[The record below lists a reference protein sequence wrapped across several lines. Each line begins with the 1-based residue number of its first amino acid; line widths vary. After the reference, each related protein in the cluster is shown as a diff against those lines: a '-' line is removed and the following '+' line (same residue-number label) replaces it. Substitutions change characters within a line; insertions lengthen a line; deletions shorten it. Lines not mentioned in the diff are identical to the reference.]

1 MKVLIYILLIVL
13 VTSCNKIIDI
23 SDKTLYSDLDHYQSI
38 PTERLFSK
46 IEIIPLIIKNIL
58 VEQSLIQR
66 ISKVIEYNS
75 CLYIL
80 DSRQKAILIF
90 DKTGKFISKIHTVGR
105 APSEYSLLY
114 DIAINTYSET
124 LDALDPMGKII
135 TYDLKGNYISS
146 IYLPHPPMAYHLI
159 SILNKDSILLHTEP
173 YITTDYTFRIFSR
186 KADSITKQF
195 YKQQEFIAW
204 NIKGP
209 LQVYKDTLY
218 YSQAIHNEVYKII
231 NDSLYLAYSWNFG
244 KYSYDI
250 NQMQLPDLTDPTKQ
264 MKFYKE
270 VMYSSKIPYTFSFS
284 GQNDK
289 YYYCSI
295 FMKEKMVH
303 VFQDK
308 MSKKDIVF
316 STMEENIGIF
326 PLSIDNEKII
336 GITDDDWM
344 PLSSLMNAK
353 NANISN
359 QEILKELTD
368 NSNPILVKYYF
379 K

>member
-1 MKVLIYILLIVL
+1 MI
-13 VTSCNKIIDI
+13 TSCNKTIDI
-23 SDKTLYSDLDHYQSI
+23 SHKILYSDLDHYQSI
-38 PTERLFSK
+38 PTEKLFSK
-46 IEIIPLIIKNIL
+46 IEIIPLETN
-58 VEQSLIQR
+58 EQSLIQR

-75 CLYIL
+75 YLYIL

-114 DIAINTYSET
+114 DIAINTYSKT

-159 SILNKDSILLHTEP
+159 SILNEDSILLHTEP

-195 YKQQEFIAW
+195 NKQQEFIAW
-204 NIKGP
+204 NTKGP
-209 LQVYKDTLY
+209 LQIYKDTLY
-218 YSQAIHNEVYKII
+218 YSQAIHNEVYQII
-231 NDSLYLAYSWNFG
+231 NDSLYHAYSWNFG

-270 VMYSSKIPYTFSFS
+270 VMYSSKIPYTFSFN
-284 GQNDK
+284 GQNDQ

-295 FMKEKMVH
+295 FMREKMVH
-303 VFQDK
+303 VFHNK
-308 MSKKDIVF
+308 MSKRDIVF
-316 STMEENIGIF
+316 STMEGNIGIF

-344 PLSSLMNAK
+344 PLSSLINVK
-353 NANISN
+353 NVNISN

-368 NSNPILVKYYF
+368 NSNPILIKYYF

>member
-1 MKVLIYILLIVL
+1 MKILIYILAAILAI
-13 VTSCNKIIDI
+13 SCNKTIDI
-23 SDKTLYSDLDHYQSI
+23 KSKTIYSNLDHEHSI
-38 PTERLFSK
+38 PTEKLFSK
-46 IEIIPLIIKNIL
+46 IEIISLETN
-58 VEQSLIQR
+58 EQSLIQSIR
-66 ISKVIEYNS
+66 KVIEYDS

-90 DKTGKFISKIHTVGR
+90 DTTGKFISKIHTVGR
-105 APSEYSLLY
+105 ATSEYFLLY
-114 DIAINTYSET
+114 DIAINTYSKT
-124 LDALDPMGKII
+124 LDAPDPMGKII

-146 IYLPHPPMAYHLI
+146 IHLPHPPMAYHHI

-173 YITTDYTFRIFSR
+173 RITTDYTFRIFSR
-186 KADSITKQF
+186 KVNSITKQF
-195 YKQQEFIAW
+195 NNQQESIAW
-204 NIKGP
+204 LMKGV

-218 YSQAIHNEVYKII
+218 YSQAIHHEVYKII
-231 NDSLYLAYSWNFG
+231 RDSLHHAYSWNFG

-250 NQMQLPDLTDPTKQ
+250 NKMQLPNLTDPTEE

-270 VMYSSKIPYTFSFS
+270 VMYSSKIPYTFRFS
-284 GQNDK
+284 RQNDQ

-303 VFQDK
+303 VFHNK

-316 STMEENIGIF
+316 STMEENIGIY
-326 PLSIDNEKII
+326 PLAIDHEKII

-344 PLSSLMNAK
+344 PLSVLMNAK

-359 QEILKELTD
+359 PEVLKELTD

>member
-13 VTSCNKIIDI
+13 ITSCNKTIDI
-23 SDKTLYSDLDHYQSI
+23 SHKILYSDLDHYQSI
-38 PTERLFSK
+38 PTEKLFSK
-46 IEIIPLIIKNIL
+46 IEIIPLETN
-58 VEQSLIQR
+58 EQSLIQR

-75 CLYIL
+75 YLYIL

-114 DIAINTYSET
+114 DIAINTYSKT

-159 SILNKDSILLHTEP
+159 SILNEDSILLHTEP

-195 YKQQEFIAW
+195 NKQQEFIAW
-204 NIKGP
+204 NTKGP
-209 LQVYKDTLY
+209 LQIYKDTLY
-218 YSQAIHNEVYKII
+218 YSQAIHNEVYQII
-231 NDSLYLAYSWNFG
+231 NDSLYHAYSWNFG

-270 VMYSSKIPYTFSFS
+270 VMYSSKIPYTFSFN
-284 GQNDK
+284 GQNDQ

-295 FMKEKMVH
+295 FMREKMVH
-303 VFQDK
+303 VFHNK
-308 MSKKDIVF
+308 MSKRDIVF
-316 STMEENIGIF
+316 STMEGNIGMF

-344 PLSSLMNAK
+344 PLSSLINVK
-353 NANISN
+353 NVNISN

-368 NSNPILVKYYF
+368 NSNPILIKYYF

>member
-46 IEIIPLIIKNIL
+46 IEIIPLETN
-58 VEQSLIQR
+58 EQSLIQR

-135 TYDLKGNYISS
+135 TYDLKGNYISI

>member
-46 IEIIPLIIKNIL
+46 IEIIPLETN
-58 VEQSLIQR
+58 EQSLIQR

-159 SILNKDSILLHTEP
+159 SILNKDSILLHTEA

-204 NIKGP
+204 NIKVP

>member
-1 MKVLIYILLIVL
+1 MKILIYILAAIL
-13 VTSCNKIIDI
+13 VISCNKTIDI
-23 SDKTLYSDLDHYQSI
+23 KSKTIYSNLDHEHSI
-38 PTERLFSK
+38 PTEKLFSK
-46 IEIIPLIIKNIL
+46 IEIISLETN
-58 VEQSLIQR
+58 EQSLIQSIR
-66 ISKVIEYNS
+66 KVIEYDS

-90 DKTGKFISKIHTVGR
+90 DTTGKFISKIHTVGR
-105 APSEYSLLY
+105 APSEYFLLY
-114 DIAINTYSET
+114 DIAINTYSKT

-146 IYLPHPPMAYHLI
+146 IHLPHPPMAYHHI

-173 YITTDYTFRIFSR
+173 RITTDYTFRIFSR
-186 KADSITKQF
+186 KVNSITKQF
-195 YKQQEFIAW
+195 NNQQESIAW
-204 NIKGP
+204 LMKGV

-218 YSQAIHNEVYKII
+218 YSQAIHHEVYKII
-231 NDSLYLAYSWNFG
+231 RDSLHHAYSWNFG

-250 NQMQLPDLTDPTKQ
+250 NKMQLPNLTDPTEE

-303 VFQDK
+303 VFHNK

-316 STMEENIGIF
+316 STMEENIGIY
-326 PLSIDNEKII
+326 PLAIDHEKII

-344 PLSSLMNAK
+344 PLSVLMNE

-359 QEILKELTD
+359 PEVFKELTD

>member
-46 IEIIPLIIKNIL
+46 IEIIPLETN
-58 VEQSLIQR
+58 EQSLIQR

-75 CLYIL
+75 YLYIL

>member
-13 VTSCNKIIDI
+13 ITSCNKTIDI
-23 SDKTLYSDLDHYQSI
+23 SHKILYSDLDHYQSI
-38 PTERLFSK
+38 PTEKLFSK
-46 IEIIPLIIKNIL
+46 IEIIPLETN
-58 VEQSLIQR
+58 EQSLIQR

-75 CLYIL
+75 YLYIL

-114 DIAINTYSET
+114 DIAINTYSKT

-159 SILNKDSILLHTEP
+159 SILNEDSILLHTEP

-195 YKQQEFIAW
+195 NKQQEFIAW
-204 NIKGP
+204 NTKGP
-209 LQVYKDTLY
+209 LQIYKDTLY
-218 YSQAIHNEVYKII
+218 YSQAIHNEVYQII
-231 NDSLYLAYSWNFG
+231 NDSLYHAYSWNFG

-270 VMYSSKIPYTFSFS
+270 VMYSSKIPYTFSFN
-284 GQNDK
+284 GQNDQ

-295 FMKEKMVH
+295 FMREKMVH
-303 VFQDK
+303 VFHNK
-308 MSKKDIVF
+308 MSKRDIVF
-316 STMEENIGIF
+316 STMEGNIGIF

-336 GITDDDWM
+336 GITDDD
-344 PLSSLMNAK
+344 
-353 NANISN
+353 
-359 QEILKELTD
+359 
-368 NSNPILVKYYF
+368 
-379 K
+379 

>member
-46 IEIIPLIIKNIL
+46 IEIIPLETN
-58 VEQSLIQR
+58 EQSLIQR

-209 LQVYKDTLY
+209 LQVYKDTL

>member
-46 IEIIPLIIKNIL
+46 IEIIPLETN
-58 VEQSLIQR
+58 EQSLIQR
-66 ISKVIEYNS
+66 IIKVIEYNS

-368 NSNPILVKYYF
+368 NSNPIIVKYYF

>member
-1 MKVLIYILLIVL
+1 MKILIYILAAIL
-13 VTSCNKIIDI
+13 VISCNKTIDI
-23 SDKTLYSDLDHYQSI
+23 KSKTIYSNLDHEHSI
-38 PTERLFSK
+38 PTEKLFSK
-46 IEIIPLIIKNIL
+46 IEIISLETN
-58 VEQSLIQR
+58 EQSLIQSIR
-66 ISKVIEYNS
+66 KVIEYDS

>member
-46 IEIIPLIIKNIL
+46 IEIIPLETN
-58 VEQSLIQR
+58 EQSLIQR

-75 CLYIL
+75 YLYIL

-135 TYDLKGNYISS
+135 TYDLNGNYISS

>member
-1 MKVLIYILLIVL
+1 MKVLIYTLLIVL
-13 VTSCNKIIDI
+13 VTSCNKTIDI
-23 SDKTLYSDLDHYQSI
+23 SYKTLHSDLDHYQSI
-38 PTERLFSK
+38 PTEKLFSK
-46 IEIIPLIIKNIL
+46 IEIISLETN
-58 VEQSLIQR
+58 EQSLIQK

-75 CLYIL
+75 RLYIL

-90 DKTGKFISKIHTVGR
+90 DKAGKFISKIHTVGR

-124 LDALDPMGKII
+124 LEALDPMGKII

-173 YITTDYTFRIFSR
+173 YITTDDTFRIFSR

-195 YKQQEFIAW
+195 NKQQEFIAW

-209 LQVYKDTLY
+209 LQVYKDTLF

-231 NDSLYLAYSWNFG
+231 NDSLYHAYSWNFG

-270 VMYSSKIPYTFSFS
+270 VMYSSKIPYTFRFS
-284 GQNDK
+284 GQNDQ

>member
-46 IEIIPLIIKNIL
+46 IEIIPLETN
-58 VEQSLIQR
+58 EQSLIQR

-270 VMYSSKIPYTFSFS
+270 VMYSSKIPYTFGFS

>member
-46 IEIIPLIIKNIL
+46 IEIIPLETN
-58 VEQSLIQR
+58 EQSLIQR

-244 KYSYDI
+244 KYSYAI

>member
-46 IEIIPLIIKNIL
+46 IEIIPLETN
-58 VEQSLIQR
+58 EQSLIQR
-66 ISKVIEYNS
+66 ISKVIEYNL

>member
-1 MKVLIYILLIVL
+1 MAI
-13 VTSCNKIIDI
+13 SCNKTIDI
-23 SDKTLYSDLDHYQSI
+23 KSKTIYSNLDHEHSI
-38 PTERLFSK
+38 PTEKLFSK
-46 IEIIPLIIKNIL
+46 IEIISLETN
-58 VEQSLIQR
+58 EQSLIQS
-66 ISKVIEYNS
+66 ISKVIEYDS

-90 DKTGKFISKIHTVGR
+90 DTTGKFISKIHTVGR
-105 APSEYSLLY
+105 ATSEYFLLY
-114 DIAINTYSET
+114 DIAINTYSKT

-146 IYLPHPPMAYHLI
+146 IHLPHPPMAYHHI

-173 YITTDYTFRIFSR
+173 RITTDYTFRIFSR
-186 KADSITKQF
+186 KVNSITKQF
-195 YKQQEFIAW
+195 NNQQESIAW
-204 NIKGP
+204 LMKGV

-218 YSQAIHNEVYKII
+218 YSQAIIHHEVYKII
-231 NDSLYLAYSWNFG
+231 RDSLHHAYSWNFG

-250 NQMQLPDLTDPTKQ
+250 NKMQLPDLTDPTEE

-270 VMYSSKIPYTFSFS
+270 VMYSSKIPYTFRFS
-284 GQNDK
+284 RQNDQ

-303 VFQDK
+303 VFHNK

-316 STMEENIGIF
+316 STMEENIGIY
-326 PLSIDNEKII
+326 PLAIDHEKII

-344 PLSSLMNAK
+344 PLSVLMNAK

-359 QEILKELTD
+359 PEVLKELTD

>member
-1 MKVLIYILLIVL
+1 MKVLIYTLLIVL
-13 VTSCNKIIDI
+13 VTSCNKTIDI
-23 SDKTLYSDLDHYQSI
+23 SYKTLHSDLDHYQSI
-38 PTERLFSK
+38 PTEKLFSK
-46 IEIIPLIIKNIL
+46 IEIISLETN
-58 VEQSLIQR
+58 EQSLIQK

-75 CLYIL
+75 RLYIR
-80 DSRQKAILIF
+80 DYRQKAILIF
-90 DKTGKFISKIHTVGR
+90 DKAGKFISKIHTVGR

-124 LDALDPMGKII
+124 LEALDPMGKII

-173 YITTDYTFRIFSR
+173 YITTDDTFRIFSR

-195 YKQQEFIAW
+195 NKQQEFIAW

-209 LQVYKDTLY
+209 LQVYKDTLF

-231 NDSLYLAYSWNFG
+231 NDSLYHAYSWNFG

>member
-46 IEIIPLIIKNIL
+46 IEIIPLETN
-58 VEQSLIQR
+58 EQSLIQR

-135 TYDLKGNYISS
+135 TYDLKGKYISS

>member
-46 IEIIPLIIKNIL
+46 IEIIPLETN
-58 VEQSLIQR
+58 EQSLIQR

-195 YKQQEFIAW
+195 NKQQEFISW